1 MSSFDK
7 VIGYDT
13 IKNELIQICD
23 MINNKDK
30 YTKLGAKLPA
40 GVLLY
45 GEPGLGKTLM
55 AKCFIDECKL
65 EAFTIRKNKSENFV
79 EYIAETFKKAKE
91 KAPAII
97 FLDDMDKFANEDN
110 DRRDAEEYV
119 AVQAGIDDV
128 KGFDVFVF
136 ATVNEYNK
144 LPRSLTRSGRF
155 DRCIEVCSPNEG
167 DCIKI
172 ISHYL
177 ENKKVDDDI
186 NIDDISKMISYSSCA
201 ELETIMNEAA
211 IIAGYKRK
219 ECIEMED
226 IVSAVLKMEYN
237 SPDDYTKMTEAE
249 LKKIAFHEAGHLVM
263 SEILC
268 PGSIGLA
275 SVRTSGR
282 NSVGG
287 FVRRCK
293 ELPNAESHILVSLS
307 GKAAVELNYGMCADG
322 CESDIKRAFECI
334 RYGISENGSMGFG
347 MVDVANHRF
356 PEASESLNSRNESI
370 VQTELERYF
379 YKAKEIILKNK
390 EFLDTIVCALIEKET
405 LLASDIKKIR
415 ENSSVVG
422 INF

>member
-7 VIGYDT
+7 IIGYET
-13 IKNELIQICD
+13 IKNELMQICD
-23 MINNKDK
+23 MINNKSV
-30 YTKLGAKLPA
+30 YEKLGAKLPM

-45 GEPGLGKTLM
+45 GDPGLGKTLM
-55 AKCFIDECKL
+55 AKCFIEECKL

-79 EYIAETFKKAKE
+79 EHISEVFKQAKE

-110 DRRDAEEYV
+110 NHRDAEEYV

-128 KGFDVFVF
+128 KGTGVFVL
-136 ATVNEYNK
+136 ATVNEHHK

-155 DRCIEVCSPNEG
+155 DRCIEVCSPNSQ
-167 DCIKI
+167 DCVKI
-172 ISHYL
+172 IKHYL
-177 ENKKVDDDI
+177 ADKKVADDI
-186 NIDDISKMISYSSCA
+186 NIEDISKMISYSSCA

-211 IIAGYKRK
+211 ILAGFKRK
-219 ECIEMED
+219 ECIEMSD
-226 IVSAVLKMEYN
+226 IVSSVLKMEYN
-237 SPDDYTKMTEAE
+237 SPDDFTKITDAE
-249 LKKIAFHEAGHLVM
+249 LKKIAYHEAGHLVM

-293 ELPNAESHILVSLS
+293 KLPNAESHILVSLS
-307 GKAAVELNYGMCADG
+307 GKAAVELNYGICADG

-334 RYGISENGSMGFG
+334 RDEISENGSMGFS

-356 PEASESLNSRNESI
+356 PETSESLNSRNESI

-390 EFLDTIVCALIEKET
+390 EFLDTVVCALIEKET
-405 LLASDIKKIR
+405 LLSSDIKKIR
-415 ENSSVVG
+415 EKYDAETA
-422 INF
+422 

>member
-1 MSSFDK
+1 MNNFDK
-7 VIGYDT
+7 VIGYET
-13 IKNELIQICD
+13 IKNELMQICD
-23 MINNKDK
+23 MINNKDT
-30 YTKLGAKLPA
+30 YTELGAKLPT

-45 GEPGLGKTLM
+45 GDPGLGKTLM
-55 AKCFIDECKL
+55 AKCFIEECKL

-79 EYIAETFKKAKE
+79 EHISEIFKEAKE

-110 DRRDAEEYV
+110 DHRDAEEYV

-136 ATVNEYNK
+136 ATVNEYRK

-155 DRCIEVCSPNEG
+155 DRCIEVCSPNNE

-219 ECIEMED
+219 ECIEMAD

-237 SPDDYTKMTEAE
+237 SPDDYTKMTDTE

-263 SEILC
+263 SDILC
-268 PGSIGLA
+268 PGSVGLI
-275 SVRTSGR
+275 SLRTSGR

-293 ELPNAESHILVSLS
+293 ELPTNECHTLVSLA
-307 GKAAVELNYGMCADG
+307 GKAAVELNYGKCADG
-322 CESDIKRAFECI
+322 CESDIRRAYECI
-334 RYGISENGSMGFG
+334 RDEISENGSMGFA
-347 MVDVANHRF
+347 MIDVANRRF
-356 PEASESLNSRNESI
+356 PSTSESMNSRNEAV
-370 VQTELERYF
+370 VQSELERYF
-379 YKAKEIILKNK
+379 YKAKEIILKNQDYLNK
-390 EFLDTIVCALIEKET
+390 IVAALLDKET
-405 LLASDIKKIR
+405 LLASDIKRIR
-415 ENSSVVG
+415 ESLCVVG
-422 INF
+422 INI

>member
-7 VIGYDT
+7 IIGYET
-13 IKNELIQICD
+13 IKNELMQICD
-23 MINNKDK
+23 MINNKSV
-30 YTKLGAKLPA
+30 YEKLGAKLPM

-45 GEPGLGKTLM
+45 GDPGLGKTLM
-55 AKCFIDECKL
+55 AKCFIEECKL

-79 EYIAETFKKAKE
+79 EHISEVFKQAKE

-110 DRRDAEEYV
+110 NHRDAEEYV

-128 KGFDVFVF
+128 KGTGVFVL
-136 ATVNEYNK
+136 ATVNEHHK

-155 DRCIEVCSPNEG
+155 DRCIEVCSPNSQ
-167 DCIKI
+167 DCVKI
-172 ISHYL
+172 IKHYL
-177 ENKKVDDDI
+177 ADKKVADDI
-186 NIDDISKMISYSSCA
+186 NIEDISKMISYSSCA

-211 IIAGYKRK
+211 ILAGFKRK
-219 ECIEMED
+219 ECIEMSD
-226 IVSAVLKMEYN
+226 IVSSVLKMEYN
-237 SPDDYTKMTEAE
+237 SPDDFTKVTDAE
-249 LKKIAFHEAGHLVM
+249 LKKIAYHEAGHLVM

-293 ELPNAESHILVSLS
+293 NLPNAESHILVSLS

-334 RYGISENGSMGFG
+334 RDEISENGSMGFG

-356 PEASESLNSRNESI
+356 PETSESLNSRNESI

-379 YKAKEIILKNK
+379 YKTKEIILKNK
-390 EFLDTIVCALIEKET
+390 GFLEALVCALLENET
-405 LLASDIKKIR
+405 LLSSDIKAIR
-415 ENSSVVG
+415 ERFDCVKQV
-422 INF
+422 

>member
-219 ECIEMED
+219 EYIEMAD

-334 RYGISENGSMGFG
+334 RYRISENGSMGFG

-405 LLASDIKKIR
+405 LLSSDIKKIR
-415 ENSSVVG
+415 ENSSVVD
-422 INF
+422 INI

>member
-45 GEPGLGKTLM
+45 GEPGLGKILM

-155 DRCIEVCSPNEG
+155 DRCIEVCSPNNG

-177 ENKKVDDDI
+177 
-186 NIDDISKMISYSSCA
+186 
-201 ELETIMNEAA
+201 
-211 IIAGYKRK
+211 
-219 ECIEMED
+219 
-226 IVSAVLKMEYN
+226 
-237 SPDDYTKMTEAE
+237 
-249 LKKIAFHEAGHLVM
+249 
-263 SEILC
+263 
-268 PGSIGLA
+268 
-275 SVRTSGR
+275 
-282 NSVGG
+282 
-287 FVRRCK
+287 
-293 ELPNAESHILVSLS
+293 
-307 GKAAVELNYGMCADG
+307 
-322 CESDIKRAFECI
+322 
-334 RYGISENGSMGFG
+334 
-347 MVDVANHRF
+347 
-356 PEASESLNSRNESI
+356 
-370 VQTELERYF
+370 
-379 YKAKEIILKNK
+379 
-390 EFLDTIVCALIEKET
+390 
-405 LLASDIKKIR
+405 
-415 ENSSVVG
+415 
-422 INF
+422 

>member
-7 VIGYDT
+7 IIGYET
-13 IKNELIQICD
+13 IKNELMQISD
-23 MINNKDK
+23 MINNKSV
-30 YTKLGAKLPA
+30 YEKLGAKLPM

-45 GEPGLGKTLM
+45 GDPGLGKTLM
-55 AKCFIDECKL
+55 AKCFIEECKL

-79 EYIAETFKKAKE
+79 EHISEIFKEAKE

-110 DRRDAEEYV
+110 NHRDAEEYV

-128 KGFDVFVF
+128 KGTGVFVL
-136 ATVNEYNK
+136 ATVNEHHK

-155 DRCIEVCSPNEG
+155 DRCIEVCSPNSQ
-167 DCIKI
+167 DCVNIIK
-172 ISHYL
+172 HYL
-177 ENKKVDDDI
+177 EDKKVADDI
-186 NIDDISKMISYSSCA
+186 NIEDISKMISYSSCA

-211 IIAGYKRK
+211 ILAGFKRK
-219 ECIEMED
+219 ECIEMSD
-226 IVSAVLKMEYN
+226 IVSSVLKMEYN
-237 SPDDYTKMTEAE
+237 SPDDFTKVTDAE
-249 LKKIAFHEAGHLVM
+249 LKKIAYHEAGHLVM

-293 ELPNAESHILVSLS
+293 KLPNAESHILVSLS

-334 RYGISENGSMGFG
+334 RDEISENGSMGFG
-347 MVDVANHRF
+347 VVDVANHRF
-356 PEASESLNSRNESI
+356 PETSESLNSRNESI

-390 EFLDTIVCALIEKET
+390 EFLDNIVCALIEKET
-405 LLASDIKKIR
+405 LR
-415 ENSSVVG
+415 EYHSQVFLIIVRMYLV
-422 INF
+422 

>member
-7 VIGYDT
+7 IIGYET
-13 IKNELIQICD
+13 IKNELMQICD
-23 MINNKDK
+23 MINNKSV
-30 YTKLGAKLPA
+30 YEKLGAKLPM

-45 GEPGLGKTLM
+45 GDPGLGKTLM
-55 AKCFIDECKL
+55 AKCFIEECKL

-79 EYIAETFKKAKE
+79 EHISEVFKQAKE

-110 DRRDAEEYV
+110 NHRDAEEYV

-128 KGFDVFVF
+128 KGTGIFVL
-136 ATVNEYNK
+136 ATVNEHHK

-155 DRCIEVCSPNEG
+155 DRCIEVCSPNSQ
-167 DCIKI
+167 DCVKI
-172 ISHYL
+172 IKHYL
-177 ENKKVDDDI
+177 ADKKVADDI
-186 NIDDISKMISYSSCA
+186 NIEDISKMISYSSCA

-211 IIAGYKRK
+211 ILAGFKRK
-219 ECIEMED
+219 ECIEMSD
-226 IVSAVLKMEYN
+226 IVSSVLKMEYN
-237 SPDDYTKMTEAE
+237 SPDDFTKVTDAE
-249 LKKIAFHEAGHLVM
+249 LKKIAYHEAGHLVM

-293 ELPNAESHILVSLS
+293 KLPNAESHILVSLS

-334 RYGISENGSMGFG
+334 RDEISENGSMGFG

-356 PEASESLNSRNESI
+356 PETSESLNSRNESI

-405 LLASDIKKIR
+405 LLLSDIKKIK
-415 ENSSVVG
+415 EKYDAETA
-422 INF
+422 

>member
-7 VIGYDT
+7 IIGYET
-13 IKNELIQICD
+13 IKNELMQISD
-23 MINNKDK
+23 MINNKSV
-30 YTKLGAKLPA
+30 YEKLGAKLPM

-45 GEPGLGKTLM
+45 GDPGLGKTLM
-55 AKCFIDECKL
+55 AKCFIEECKL

-79 EYIAETFKKAKE
+79 EHISEIFKEAKE

-110 DRRDAEEYV
+110 NHRDAEEYV

-128 KGFDVFVF
+128 KGTGVFVL
-136 ATVNEYNK
+136 ATVNEHHK

-155 DRCIEVCSPNEG
+155 DRCIEVCSPNSQ
-167 DCIKI
+167 DCVNIIK
-172 ISHYL
+172 HYL
-177 ENKKVDDDI
+177 EDKKVADDI
-186 NIDDISKMISYSSCA
+186 NIEDISKMISYSSCA

-211 IIAGYKRK
+211 ILAGFKRK
-219 ECIEMED
+219 ECIEMSD
-226 IVSAVLKMEYN
+226 IVSSVLKMEYN
-237 SPDDYTKMTEAE
+237 SPDDFTKVTDAE
-249 LKKIAFHEAGHLVM
+249 LKKITYHEAGHLVM

-293 ELPNAESHILVSLS
+293 KLPNAESHILVSLS

-334 RYGISENGSMGFG
+334 RDEISENGSMGFG

-356 PEASESLNSRNESI
+356 PETSESLNSRNESI

-390 EFLDTIVCALIEKET
+390 EFLDNIVCALIEKET
-405 LLASDIKKIR
+405 LLSSDIKKIR
-415 ENSSVVG
+415 EKYDAETA
-422 INF
+422 

>member
-7 VIGYDT
+7 IIGYET
-13 IKNELIQICD
+13 IKNELMQISD
-23 MINNKDK
+23 MINNKSV
-30 YTKLGAKLPA
+30 YEKLGAKLPM

-45 GEPGLGKTLM
+45 GDPGLGKTLM
-55 AKCFIDECKL
+55 AKCFIEECKL
-65 EAFTIRKNKSENFV
+65 ETFTIRKNKSENFV
-79 EYIAETFKKAKE
+79 EHISEIFKEAKE

-110 DRRDAEEYV
+110 NHRDAEEYV

-128 KGFDVFVF
+128 KGTGVFVL
-136 ATVNEYNK
+136 ATVNEHHK

-155 DRCIEVCSPNEG
+155 DRCIEVCSPNSQ
-167 DCIKI
+167 DCVNIIK
-172 ISHYL
+172 HYL
-177 ENKKVDDDI
+177 EDKKVADDI
-186 NIDDISKMISYSSCA
+186 NIEDISKMISYSSCA

-211 IIAGYKRK
+211 ILAGFKRK
-219 ECIEMED
+219 ECIEMSD
-226 IVSAVLKMEYN
+226 IVSSVLKMEYN
-237 SPDDYTKMTEAE
+237 SPDDFTKVTDAE
-249 LKKIAFHEAGHLVM
+249 LKKIAYHEAGHLVM

-293 ELPNAESHILVSLS
+293 KLPNAESHILVSLS

-334 RYGISENGSMGFG
+334 RDEISENGSMGFG

-356 PEASESLNSRNESI
+356 PETSESLNSRNESI

-390 EFLDTIVCALIEKET
+390 EFLDNIVCALIEKET
-405 LLASDIKKIR
+405 LLSSDIKKIR
-415 ENSSVVG
+415 EKYDAETA
-422 INF
+422 

>member
-7 VIGYDT
+7 IIGYET
-13 IKNELIQICD
+13 IKNELMQISD
-23 MINNKDK
+23 MINNKSV
-30 YTKLGAKLPA
+30 YEKLGAKLPM

-45 GEPGLGKTLM
+45 GDPGLGKTLM
-55 AKCFIDECKL
+55 AKCFIEECKL

-79 EYIAETFKKAKE
+79 EHISEIFKEAKE

-110 DRRDAEEYV
+110 NHRDAEEYV

-128 KGFDVFVF
+128 KGTGVFVL
-136 ATVNEYNK
+136 ATVNEHHK

-155 DRCIEVCSPNEG
+155 DRCIEVCSPNSQ
-167 DCIKI
+167 DCVNIIK
-172 ISHYL
+172 HYL
-177 ENKKVDDDI
+177 EDKKVADDI
-186 NIDDISKMISYSSCA
+186 NIEDISKMISYSSCA

-211 IIAGYKRK
+211 ILAGFKRK
-219 ECIEMED
+219 ECIEMSD
-226 IVSAVLKMEYN
+226 IVSSVLKMEYN
-237 SPDDYTKMTEAE
+237 SPDDFTKVTDAE
-249 LKKIAFHEAGHLVM
+249 LKKIAYHEAGHLVM

-293 ELPNAESHILVSLS
+293 KLPNAESHILVSLS

-334 RYGISENGSMGFG
+334 RDEISENGSMGFG

-356 PEASESLNSRNESI
+356 PETSESLNSRNESI

-390 EFLDTIVCALIEKET
+390 EFLDNIVCALIEKET
-405 LLASDIKKIR
+405 LLSSDIKKIR
-415 ENSSVVG
+415 EKYDAE
-422 INF
+422 IA

>member
-7 VIGYDT
+7 IIGYET
-13 IKNELIQICD
+13 IKNELMQICD
-23 MINNKDK
+23 MINNKSV
-30 YTKLGAKLPA
+30 YEKLGAKLPM

-45 GEPGLGKTLM
+45 GDPGLGKTLM
-55 AKCFIDECKL
+55 AKCFIEECKL

-79 EYIAETFKKAKE
+79 EHISEVFKQAKE

-110 DRRDAEEYV
+110 NHRDAEEYV

-128 KGFDVFVF
+128 KGTGVFVL
-136 ATVNEYNK
+136 ATVNEHHK

-155 DRCIEVCSPNEG
+155 DRCIEVCSPNSQ
-167 DCIKI
+167 DCVKI
-172 ISHYL
+172 IKHYL
-177 ENKKVDDDI
+177 ADKKVADDI
-186 NIDDISKMISYSSCA
+186 NIEDISKMISYSSCA

-211 IIAGYKRK
+211 ILAGFKRK
-219 ECIEMED
+219 ECIEMSD
-226 IVSAVLKMEYN
+226 IVSSVLKMEYN
-237 SPDDYTKMTEAE
+237 SPDDFTKVTDAE
-249 LKKIAFHEAGHLVM
+249 LKKIAYHEAGHLVM

-293 ELPNAESHILVSLS
+293 KLPNAESHILVSLS

-334 RYGISENGSMGFG
+334 RDEISENGSMGFG

-356 PEASESLNSRNESI
+356 PETSESLNSRNESI

-405 LLASDIKKIR
+405 LLSSDIKKIK
-415 ENSSVVG
+415 EKYDAETA
-422 INF
+422 

>member
-7 VIGYDT
+7 IIGYET
-13 IKNELIQICD
+13 IKNELMQISD
-23 MINNKDK
+23 MINNKSV
-30 YTKLGAKLPA
+30 YEKLGAKLPM

-45 GEPGLGKTLM
+45 GDPGLGKTLM
-55 AKCFIDECKL
+55 AKCFIEECKL

-79 EYIAETFKKAKE
+79 EHISEIFKEAKE

-110 DRRDAEEYV
+110 NHRDAEEYV

-128 KGFDVFVF
+128 KGTGVFVL
-136 ATVNEYNK
+136 ATVNEHHK

-155 DRCIEVCSPNEG
+155 DRCIEVCSPNSQ
-167 DCIKI
+167 DCVNIIK
-172 ISHYL
+172 HYL
-177 ENKKVDDDI
+177 EDKKVADDI
-186 NIDDISKMISYSSCA
+186 NIEDISKMISYSSCA

-211 IIAGYKRK
+211 ILAGFKRK
-219 ECIEMED
+219 ECIEMSD
-226 IVSAVLKMEYN
+226 IVSSVLKMEYN
-237 SPDDYTKMTEAE
+237 SPDDFTKVTDAE
-249 LKKIAFHEAGHLVM
+249 LKKIAYHEAGHLVM

-293 ELPNAESHILVSLS
+293 KLPNAESHILVSLS

-334 RYGISENGSMGFG
+334 RDEISENGSMGFG

-356 PEASESLNSRNESI
+356 PETSESLNSRNESI

-390 EFLDTIVCALIEKET
+390 EFLDTVVCALIEKET
-405 LLASDIKKIR
+405 LLSSDIKKIK
-415 ENSSVVG
+415 EKYDAETA
-422 INF
+422 

>member
-7 VIGYDT
+7 IIGYET
-13 IKNELIQICD
+13 IKNELMQISD
-23 MINNKDK
+23 MINNKSV
-30 YTKLGAKLPA
+30 YEKLGAKLPM

-45 GEPGLGKTLM
+45 GDPGLGKTLM
-55 AKCFIDECKL
+55 AKCFIEECKL

-79 EYIAETFKKAKE
+79 EHISEIFKEAKE

-110 DRRDAEEYV
+110 NHRDAEEYV

-128 KGFDVFVF
+128 KGTGVFVL
-136 ATVNEYNK
+136 ATVNEHHK

-155 DRCIEVCSPNEG
+155 DRCIEVCSPNSQ
-167 DCIKI
+167 DCVNIIK
-172 ISHYL
+172 HYL
-177 ENKKVDDDI
+177 EDKKVADDI
-186 NIDDISKMISYSSCA
+186 NIEDISKMISYSSCA

-211 IIAGYKRK
+211 ILAGFKRK
-219 ECIEMED
+219 ECIEMSD
-226 IVSAVLKMEYN
+226 IVSSVLKMEYN
-237 SPDDYTKMTEAE
+237 SPDDFTKVTDAE
-249 LKKIAFHEAGHLVM
+249 LKKIAYHEAGHLVM

-293 ELPNAESHILVSLS
+293 KLPNAESHILVSLS

-334 RYGISENGSMGFG
+334 RDEISENGSMGFG

-356 PEASESLNSRNESI
+356 PETSESLNSRNESI

-390 EFLDTIVCALIEKET
+390 EFLDNIVCALIEKET
-405 LLASDIKKIR
+405 LLSSDIKKIR
-415 ENSSVVG
+415 EKYDAETA
-422 INF
+422 

>member
-7 VIGYDT
+7 IIGYET
-13 IKNELIQICD
+13 IKNELMQICD
-23 MINNKDK
+23 MINNKSV
-30 YTKLGAKLPA
+30 YEKLGAKLPM

-45 GEPGLGKTLM
+45 GDPGLGKTLM
-55 AKCFIDECKL
+55 AKCFIEECKL

-79 EYIAETFKKAKE
+79 EHISEVFKQAKE

-110 DRRDAEEYV
+110 NHRDAEEYV

-128 KGFDVFVF
+128 KGTGVFVL
-136 ATVNEYNK
+136 ATVNEHHK

-155 DRCIEVCSPNEG
+155 DRCIEVCSPNSQ
-167 DCIKI
+167 DCVKI
-172 ISHYL
+172 IKHYL
-177 ENKKVDDDI
+177 ADKKVADDI
-186 NIDDISKMISYSSCA
+186 NIEDISKMISYSSCA

-211 IIAGYKRK
+211 ILAGFKRK
-219 ECIEMED
+219 ECIEMSD
-226 IVSAVLKMEYN
+226 IVSSVLKMEYN
-237 SPDDYTKMTEAE
+237 SPDDFTKVTDAE
-249 LKKIAFHEAGHLVM
+249 LKKIAYHEAGHLVM

-293 ELPNAESHILVSLS
+293 KLPNAESHILVSLS
-307 GKAAVELNYGMCADG
+307 GKAAVELNYGICADG

-334 RYGISENGSMGFG
+334 RDEISENGSMGFS

-356 PEASESLNSRNESI
+356 PETSESLNSRNESI

-390 EFLDTIVCALIEKET
+390 EFLDTVVCALIEKET
-405 LLASDIKKIR
+405 LLSSDIKKIR
-415 ENSSVVG
+415 EKYDAETA
-422 INF
+422 